1 MEDTEMITLWK
12 SYGQKLDETLTLNRK
27 NAEDITRIKVQSVLS
42 SMRPLKIFAILV
54 GIVWVTFVDIL
65 IINLYPVA
73 SPYFLIS
80 AGIQALL
87 TKLAIGIYLYQ
98 LILIHQVD
106 TSEPVLATQDRI
118 ARLKYST
125 IWIARVLF
133 LQLPV
138 WTTFYLSGSIFNNGN
153 TLMHIIQ
160 IGTTALFTF
169 AAVWLFLNIRYEN
182 RDKKWF
188 KLIFRGNEWAP
199 VMKSMELLDQINEY
213 KEERK

>member
-27 NAEDITRIKVQSVLS
+27 NAEDIIQLKVQSVLS
-42 SMRPLKIFAILV
+42 SMRPLKIFTILV
-54 GIVWVTFVDIL
+54 GILWVVFVDIL
-65 IINLYPVA
+65 IINLYPAA
-73 SPYFLIS
+73 SPWFLIS
-80 AGIQALL
+80 AGIQVLL

-98 LILIHQVD
+98 LVLIHQVD
-106 TSEPVLATQDRI
+106 ISEPVLATQDKI

-125 IWIARVLF
+125 IWVARILF

-138 WTTFYLSGSIFNNGN
+138 WTTFYLSDSIFSNGN
-153 TLMHIIQ
+153 TLMHFVQ
-160 IGTTALFTF
+160 AVTTALFTF

-188 KLIFRGNEWAP
+188 KLIFSGKEWDP
-199 VMKSMELLDQINEY
+199 VMKSMELLDHVNDY
-213 KEERK
+213 KEER